1 MPTVKQAMVRWC
13 GVMALMAAFTAAGSD
28 ARAQGGGPAQV
39 IQGDVRSAVD
49 SMAIAGATIEI
60 AGPRLTRSVRTDE
73 AGKFWLGQVPAG
85 SYRLLVMRIGY
96 AAIRQD
102 VVVADAPADLRIVMS
117 PEVQD
122 LRAIVTRANVT
133 AVYGGIGAVGPTTNA
148 QGEKTMTAVKGAT
161 VQVLGSRKTA
171 VTDSLGRFFVELN
184 KPGRFIIRVTSPGLA
199 VQLFTVDVPRNKAVD
214 VSRLMDSVRMEA
226 PTGREYLWGEMDR
239 RIGWR
244 AMNSALV
251 SGAELR
257 ELGGNLTDALQRSKG
272 MTLRGLRIGAATCVF
287 VDGMPK
293 PGFPLDAFRIEE
305 VEAVELYGPN
315 GDPTN
320 LLRQSWPAGAPCA
333 PSGRFAP
340 ANNRAIPV
348 AQWAVIWTAR

>member
-1 MPTVKQAMVRWC
+1 MRWTRTLQVTVMTVLASSAAVTHVQAQAPGER
-13 GVMALMAAFTAAGSD
+13 AA
-28 ARAQGGGPAQV
+28 RV
-39 IQGDVRSAVD
+39 IQGDVRSAAD
-49 SMAIAGATIEI
+49 SATIAGATIEI
-60 AGPRLTRSVRTDE
+60 AGPRFTRTVRSDE
-73 AGKFWLGQVPAG
+73 AGKFWFGQVPVG

-96 AAIRQD
+96 EPIRQD
-102 VVVADAPADLRIVMS
+102 VAVGESNADLRVVLK
-117 PEVQD
+117 PDAQD
-122 LRAIVTRANVT
+122 LNTIITRANVT
-133 AVYGGIGAVGPTTNA
+133 AVYGGIGAVGAAKNA

-171 VTDSLGRFFVELN
+171 VTDSLGRFFVELG
-184 KPGRFIIRVTSPGLA
+184 KPGRYIIRVTSPGLA

-214 VSRLMDSVRMEA
+214 ASRLLDSVRTEA

-257 ELGGNLTDALQRSKG
+257 ELGGSLTDALQRSKG
-272 MTLRGLRIGAATCVF
+272 MTLRGMRIGATTCVF
-287 VDGMPK
+287 VDGIPK
-293 PGFPLDAFRIEE
+293 PNWPLDAFRIEE
-305 VEAVELYGPN
+305 VEAVELYGPR

-320 LLRQSWPAGAPCA
+320 LLASSWPAGAPCA
-333 PSGRFAP
+333 ASGRFAP
-340 ANNRAIPV
+340 SQNRAIPV

>member
-1 MPTVKQAMVRWC
+1 MRWTRITQS
-13 GVMALMAAFTAAGSD
+13 MAIAVFLGATSVAVQ
-28 ARAQGGGPAQV
+28 AQGQRASGV
-39 IQGDVRSAVD
+39 IQGEVRSGVD
-49 SMAIAGATIEI
+49 SAAIAGATIEI
-60 AGPRLTRSVRTDE
+60 AGPRLTRSVRSDE
-73 AGKFWLGQVPAG
+73 AGKFWFGAVPAG
-85 SYRLLVMRIGY
+85 SYRLLVMRVGY

-102 VVVADAPADLRIVMS
+102 VAVGDGPADLRIVMS
-117 PEVQD
+117 PEAQD

-171 VTDSLGRFFVELN
+171 VTDSLGRFFVELG

-199 VQLFTVDVPRNKAVD
+199 VQLFTVDVPRNKAID

-226 PTGREYLWGEMDR
+226 PNGREYLWGEMDR

-257 ELGGNLTDALQRSKG
+257 ELGGSLTDAVQRSKG
-272 MTLRGLRIGAATCVF
+272 MTLRGMRIGETTCVF

-293 PGFPLDAFRIEE
+293 PGFSLDAFRIEE
-305 VEAVELYGPN
+305 VEAVELYGPR

-320 LLRQSWPAGAPCA
+320 SLNSSWPAGAPCGA
-333 PSGRFAP
+333 SGRFAP
-340 ANNRAIPV
+340 SQNRAIPV
-348 AQWAVIWTAR
+348 ARWAVIWTAR